1 MNKAELIERLAQKTG
16 LSSKDARMAVEAIFD
31 TDPGA
36 GLIPDELNGGG
47 KVTISGFG
55 TFECRTR
62 KQRQGRNPRTGE
74 TLTIPSSRAP
84 VFKAGKPLKDR
95 LRGHS

>member
-16 LSSKDARMAVEAIFD
+16 LSGKDARTAVEGIFD
-31 TDPGA
+31 TDPNS
-36 GLIPDELNGGG
+36 GLIPEELAAGG

-55 TFECRTR
+55 TFEARTR
-62 KQRQGRNPRTGE
+62 QARQGRNPRTGE
-74 TLTIPSSRAP
+74 VLSIPPSRAP

-95 LRGHS
+95 LRPSS